1 MISEIPLDLGFCA
14 VLTKCRPSKRTDIG
28 TARRASAPSLG
39 VVMSE
44 SGAGAGQ
51 GPPTT
56 SNRVSFA
63 FRGSGTTR
71 SRRRAGYPG
80 NREHG
85 AASGQTGSSRDR
97 RQRRPAGFRR
107 VIGGFGEETES
118 ARFAVSETGCGTEPT
133 DLGSPQLASERA
145 VPLGTRTVGSGNRV
159 SVTSDKSGRPTGN
172 RRTEPHT
179 RHRPPCASTT
189 GDVIGRVEG

>member
-1 MISEIPLDLGFCA
+1 MSSQQAHGYRDCEEGFGPVPRSCDERER
-14 VLTKCRPSKRTDIG
+14 CGGRTRSTDHLQ
-28 TARRASAPSLG
+28 PG
-39 VVMSE
+39 VVRLSGQRDNEE
-44 SGAGAGQ
+44 S
-51 GPPTT
+51 
-56 SNRVSFA
+56 
-63 FRGSGTTR
+63 
-71 SRRRAGYPG
+71 
-80 NREHG
+80 
-85 AASGQTGSSRDR
+85 AASRVPGQPGARSGVGSDR
-97 RQRRPAGFRR
+97 VVERSAATEACWVRR
-107 VIGGFGEETES
+107 VIGGCGEETES

-189 GDVIGRVEG
+189 GAVIGRVEG